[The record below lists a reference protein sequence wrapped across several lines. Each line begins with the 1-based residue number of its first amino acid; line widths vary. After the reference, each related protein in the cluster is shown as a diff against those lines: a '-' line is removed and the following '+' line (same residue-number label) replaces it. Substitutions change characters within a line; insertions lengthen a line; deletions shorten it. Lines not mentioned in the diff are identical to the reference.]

1 MKILGIETSCDETS
15 ASVVENGKTVLS
27 LSTATSMAKHT
38 QTGGIIPEN
47 AARAQQEYIIATI
60 NQALTDAFGHSSPQ
74 QLISQVD
81 AIAVDIGHGL
91 IGPLLV
97 GVETAKTLSILSAK
111 PLVPISHVE
120 GHIFASFLT
129 TTPTLPA
136 LCLVVSGGHSDFY
149 SLDENLN
156 IAWISGTRDDAAG
169 ECFDKCAR
177 LLGLPYPGGPQI
189 SIQADKYISENPN
202 EKLNFFPRPLA
213 HDDTFDL
220 SFSGLK
226 TAVLKETKE
235 GQSKSVEFMCAQI
248 QESIIDSLIIKS
260 KKIFSE
266 RSFSSFILG
275 GGVVAN
281 TRLRQKMEDE
291 FKDKL
296 YVCKK
301 EYATDN
307 GAMIA
312 SAAFHK
318 FKPVDPLSVE
328 AIANLE
334 IGREG

>member
-1 MKILGIETSCDETS
+1 VKILGIETSCDETS
-15 ASVVENGKTVLS
+15 ASVVEDGKTVLS

-60 NQALTDAFGHSSPQ
+60 NQSLVEAFGQGTPSELLSK
-74 QLISQVD
+74 ID

-97 GVETAKTLSILSAK
+97 GVESAKTLSLLSDK
-111 PLVPISHVE
+111 PLVPVSHVA

-129 TTPTLPA
+129 TNPTLPA

-149 SLDENLN
+149 SLDEDLN
-156 IAWISGTRDDAAG
+156 ITWIAGTRDDAAG

-189 SIQADKYISENPN
+189 SILAEAYIKDNPD
-202 EKLNFFPRPLA
+202 EKLNYFPRPLA

-235 GQSKSVEFMCAQI
+235 GQPKSVEFMCAQI

-260 KKIFSE
+260 KKIFFE
-266 RSFSSFILG
+266 KNFKSFILG

-281 TRLRQKMEDE
+281 NRLRQKMELE
-291 FKDKL
+291 FKDQL
-296 YVCKK
+296 FVCTK

-312 SAAFHK
+312 SAAFYK
-318 FKPVDPLSVE
+318 YKPVDPLSIE
-328 AIANLE
+328 AVANLE
-334 IGREG
+334 VGRES

>member
-1 MKILGIETSCDETS
+1 VKILGIETSCDETS
-15 ASVVENGKTVLS
+15 ASVVESGKSVLS
-27 LSTATSMAKHT
+27 MVTATSMAKHIE
-38 QTGGIIPEN
+38 TGGIIPEN
-47 AARAQQEYIIATI
+47 AARAQQEYVIATI
-60 NQALTDAFGHSSPQ
+60 NKALVDAFGEASPSR
-74 QLISQVD
+74 LLSQID

-97 GVETAKTLSILSAK
+97 GVETAKTLSLLSGK

-120 GHIFASFLT
+120 GHIFASLLT
-129 TTPTLPA
+129 SSPSLPA

-156 IAWISGTRDDAAG
+156 IKWIAGTRDDAAG

-189 SIQADKYISENPN
+189 SMLSEKYIEANPG

-213 HDDTFDL
+213 GEDTYDL

-226 TAVLKETKE
+226 TAVLRETKE
-235 GQSKSVEFMCAQI
+235 GKGKSIEFMCAQI
-248 QESIIDSLIIKS
+248 QESIVDSLIIKS
-260 KKIFSE
+260 KKIFE
-266 RSFSSFILG
+266 GEGFNSFILG

-281 TRLRQKMEDE
+281 ERLREKMEKE
-291 FKDKL
+291 FGNGL
-296 YVCKK
+296 FLCQK

-312 SAAFHK
+312 TAAHYK
-318 FKPVDPLSVE
+318 YNPVDPLKVE
-328 AIANLE
+328 ACANLE
-334 IGREG
+334 IGRD